1 MPTCVLFSETW
12 LSFKIFCPMGTI
24 KFIFCHWTKNCY
36 PCHPAPTHQS
46 PGPLSFIGWVE
57 LTVIFI
63 LAERMILATAASTL
77 LVLLCLTTQSTAQVD
92 CSNITGL
99 INAGD
104 CSFYDCLNT
113 RFQCG
118 PTDYPLAYGKRYCLR
133 FATQSS
139 CFTEEVSQQHSHQ

>member
-1 MPTCVLFSETW
+1 M
-12 LSFKIFCPMGTI
+12 KIQ
-24 KFIFCHWTKNCY
+24 KNCSRISIVINSLGQGY
-36 PCHPAPTHQS
+36 KNYISLAILLQS
-46 PGPLSFIGWVE
+46 TS
-57 LTVIFI
+57 
-63 LAERMILATAASTL
+63 AERMLLVTATSTL

-118 PTDYPLAYGKRYCLR
+118 PTDYPLAYGKKYCLR
-133 FATQSS
+133 FASQSS
-139 CFTEEVSQQHSHQ
+139 CFTEEVSEHRSSHGKTAYKTVIKKKLN